1 MPSEYEKGPEG
12 IMRLVLVIIAML
24 VGASTQ
30 TLAQDTETMLLE
42 AQRAKTQYWDCLSNE
57 TKRVAPRK
65 MSAQEFVS
73 FMRSVCL
80 NDQSLFRNALI
91 KLFARNRNT
100 DQQTVNAKIEGVI
113 ADSIDHFT
121 GIYADLK
128 SDRKQP

>member
-30 TLAQDTETMLLE
+30 TSAQDTETLQFE
-42 AQRAKTQYWDCLSNE
+42 AQQAKAQYWDCLSNE
-57 TKRVAPRK
+57 TKRAAPRK

-73 FMRSVCL
+73 FMKSVCL

-91 KLFARNRNT
+91 KFLARNHNM
-100 DQQTVNAKIEGVI
+100 DQQTVHATIQGSI

-121 GIYADLK
+121 GIYADVK

>member
-12 IMRLVLVIIAML
+12 VMRLVLVIIAML

-30 TLAQDTETMLLE
+30 ASAQDTETLQFE
-42 AQRAKTQYWDCLSNE
+42 AQQAKTQYWDCLSNE

-65 MSAQEFVS
+65 MSPQEFVS
-73 FMRSVCL
+73 FMKSVCP

-91 KLFARNRNT
+91 KFFARNRNT
-100 DQQTVNAKIEGVI
+100 DQQTVYATIEGVI

-121 GIYADLK
+121 AIYADPK